1 LDTLLDLASL
11 SIDWWMVSRLGLI
24 LMLCGELVALT
35 LPFDFPNLT
44 GWLGIPFAALK
55 ASRSALITAFV
66 VVILLGRH
74 QLQREIKR
82 LRTELGSDL
91 GRTLRWL
98 APHVAL
104 LSVLIA
110 GTALRVNS
118 SMDLARKELWAA
130 LWGIVALG
138 ALATWSLALL
148 PARCWKRLFASNG
161 RDVLCGF
168 LAGCVA
174 YGVGRY
180 AQQLWPM
187 LQDST
192 FSMVALILRLVGG
205 SASVIDAQ
213 QSIIGTAAFS
223 VRIAPICSGIEGMVL
238 IACLIGLYLWFYRSE
253 MRFPQAFLLLPIGI
267 LAAWLLNAVRI
278 ASLILFGSRFPG
290 ISAQAF
296 HSLIGWILFNLLT
309 CGLIWGSWRVGLF
322 AQAESPTGLEAAG
335 GHDSASVRLAPLLAM
350 VAMSMIVRAFFPDS
364 SILFPLQV
372 LPAAALLIVYRAKL
386 GELKWKP
393 SVAAIAL
400 GGVASALWIALAGT
414 ASGPYVHSALGELSS
429 LNLIVWTSFWII
441 GAVAIVPLVE
451 ELAFRDYLRRKLIA
465 WNFDEVALDRFTWIS
480 FVGSSLLFGAFR
492 GEWLAGTAVGMIYAL
507 AVYRR
512 GNFSDAVLAHATS
525 NGLRCAYALA
535 AGKLF
540 LPH

>member
-1 LDTLLDLASL
+1 MDTLLDLASL

-24 LMLCGELVALT
+24 LTLCGELIALT

-55 ASRSALITAFV
+55 ASRSALITSFV
-66 VVILLGRH
+66 VVILLSRRQVLH
-74 QLQREIKR
+74 EIRR
-82 LRTELGSDL
+82 LRSERGSDL

-98 APHVAL
+98 VPHLAL
-104 LSVLIA
+104 LSVLIV
-110 GTALRVNS
+110 GTALRADS
-118 SMDLARKELWAA
+118 SMNDARKELWAA
-130 LWGIVALG
+130 MWAILALA
-138 ALATWSLALL
+138 ALATWSLALF
-148 PARCWKRLFASNG
+148 PARAWKRLLASNG
-161 RDVLCGF
+161 REILCGF
-168 LAGCVA
+168 LAGCAA

-180 AQQLWPM
+180 AQRLWPM

-192 FSMVALILRLVGG
+192 FSMVTLILRLVGG
-205 SASVIDAQ
+205 SPSVIDPQ
-213 QSIIGTAAFS
+213 QSLIGTAAFS
-223 VRIAPICSGIEGMVL
+223 VRIAPICSGIEGIVL
-238 IACLIGLYLWFYRSE
+238 ISCLIALYLWFYRKE

-267 LAAWLLNAVRI
+267 VAAWFLNAVRI

-322 AQAESPTGLEAAG
+322 AQVTSATGSEAAVQ
-335 GHDSASVRLAPLLAM
+335 HDSASVRIAPLLAM
-350 VAMSMIVRAFFPDS
+350 IAMTMIVRAFFPDS
-364 SILFPLQV
+364 SILFPLQM
-372 LPAAALLIVYRAKL
+372 LPAAALLIVYRAEL
-386 GELKWKP
+386 GELKRKP

-414 ASGPYVHSALGELSS
+414 ASEPHVHSALGGLSS

-441 GAVAIVPLVE
+441 GAVVIVPLVE

-480 FVGSSLLFGAFR
+480 FVGSSVLFGAFR
-492 GEWLAGTAVGMIYAL
+492 GEWVAGTAVGMIYAL

-535 AGKLF
+535 AGRLF